1 MSYTIVV
8 YYTYDRVAF
17 IMRTEE
23 RDDEACRNSRTRIKL
38 AEYNFS
44 REFRRCFRSVII
56 IVAKIA
62 Y

>member
-23 RDDEACRNSRTRIKL
+23 RDDKAQKRFLHGDNARG
-38 AEYNFS
+38 
-44 REFRRCFRSVII
+44 II
-56 IVAKIA
+56 FLESLDGASA
-62 Y
+62 L

>member
-23 RDDEACRNSRTRIKL
+23 RDDERRVEIFARESL
-38 AEYNFS
+38 AEYNTFFES
-44 REFRRCFRSVII
+44 LDGAS
-56 IVAKIA
+56 AL
-62 Y
+62 